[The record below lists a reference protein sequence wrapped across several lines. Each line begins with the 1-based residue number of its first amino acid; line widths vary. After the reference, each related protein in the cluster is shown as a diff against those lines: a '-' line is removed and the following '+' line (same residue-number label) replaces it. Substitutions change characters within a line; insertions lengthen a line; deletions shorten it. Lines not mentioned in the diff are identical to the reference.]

1 LVNNRLEKMYVH
13 LTYLHHKNVK
23 ALHSQA
29 TCSFSTNMH
38 HRWIKTLRGHIH
50 YVSLCTQL

>member
-1 LVNNRLEKMYVH
+1 MS
-13 LTYLHHKNVK
+13 TLHI
-23 ALHSQA
+23 
-29 TCSFSTNMH
+29 TMH